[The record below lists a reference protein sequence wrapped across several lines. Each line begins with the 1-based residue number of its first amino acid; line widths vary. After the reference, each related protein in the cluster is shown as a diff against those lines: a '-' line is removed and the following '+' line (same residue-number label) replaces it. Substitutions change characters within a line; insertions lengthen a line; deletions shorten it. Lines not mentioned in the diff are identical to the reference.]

1 MTNCKF
7 GLRFGAELQIPSPYK
22 FLAHLKT
29 LCSVQTQGKFFN
41 HKCLLLASFLLWNV
55 CILQEKKINFQ

>member
-7 GLRFGAELQIPSPYK
+7 GLWFGAELQIPSLYK

-29 LCSVQTQGKFFN
+29 LCSVQTQGNFFN

-55 CILQEKKINFQ
+55 CILQKK